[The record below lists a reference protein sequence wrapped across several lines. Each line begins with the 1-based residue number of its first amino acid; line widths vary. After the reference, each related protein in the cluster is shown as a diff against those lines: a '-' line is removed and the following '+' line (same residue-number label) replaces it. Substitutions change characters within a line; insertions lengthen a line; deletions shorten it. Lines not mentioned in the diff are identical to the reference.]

1 MNTCRRHL
9 IRGRSEEGPSSF
21 VVAGR
26 SEEGPS
32 SFVVAG
38 HASSGSLRNAV
49 DDPWRAAGGV
59 EVVDEAHPTATVH
72 QPVRETRIE
81 HSRRLAAEAVPAE
94 HVALT
99 QLT

>member
-1 MNTCRRHL
+1 ML
-9 IRGRSEEGPSSF
+9 RSLYSYQEGPSSY
-21 VVAGR
+21 
-26 SEEGPS
+26 
-32 SFVVAG
+32 VVAG